1 MKFSA
6 SIAMAPPEQ
15 YIPIAR
21 EAEKLGYHAIV
32 LPDSIFFS
40 EEVSKPYPY
49 TKDGSRMWDGETPW
63 IEPIVGAAAMAAAT
77 ETIFFYTSVVK
88 LPVRHPVL
96 VAKQVASLAAL
107 SNNRFG
113 FGCGLG
119 WLPEEFKWCGTDF
132 ETRGKRMNECLEIL
146 RLIWGGGMVEYH
158 GEHYDFG
165 KIQMSP
171 APTQPIPIYV
181 GGHSKPGLRRA
192 AKYGDGWSSA
202 MLPSKKLLA
211 LIAEIEVF
219 RKEYGRDHLP
229 MEYQAV
235 VTDVWDADGYKRL
248 EDAGVT
254 DIITVP
260 WLMYG
265 TPMVGGTLQG
275 RIDGL
280 NRYADTVIAKMQ

>member
-1 MKFSA
+1 
-6 SIAMAPPEQ
+6 
-15 YIPIAR
+15 
-21 EAEKLGYHAIV
+21 
-32 LPDSIFFS
+32 
-40 EEVSKPYPY
+40 
-49 TKDGSRMWDGETPW
+49 
-63 IEPIVGAAAMAAAT
+63 
-77 ETIFFYTSVVK
+77 
-88 LPVRHPVL
+88 
-96 VAKQVASLAAL
+96 
-107 SNNRFG
+107 
-113 FGCGLG
+113 
-119 WLPEEFKWCGTDF
+119 
-132 ETRGKRMNECLEIL
+132 
-146 RLIWGGGMVEYH
+146 
-158 GEHYDFG
+158 
-165 KIQMSP
+165 
-171 APTQPIPIYV
+171 
-181 GGHSKPGLRRA
+181 
-192 AKYGDGWSSA
+192 

-280 NRYADTVIAKMQ
+280 NRYADTVIAKM

>member
-1 MKFSA
+1 MKFSV

-49 TKDGSRMWDGETPW
+49 TKDGSRMWDGDTPW
-63 IEPIVGAAAMAAAT
+63 IEPIVGAAAMAAVT

-158 GEHYDFG
+158 GDHYDFG

-171 APTQPIPIYV
+171 APAQPIPIYV

-202 MLPSKKLLA
+202 MLPSKKLIA
-211 LIAEIEVF
+211 LIAEIEAF
-219 RKEYGRDHLP
+219 RKDYGRDHLP

-254 DIITVP
+254 DIINVP